1 GFGFEGLKKVRR
13 VPGAPA
19 AIAAWC
25 LAIHRSASA
34 LLRRQVIV
42 ISDPAPGR
50 VTSISKTPSSRAMI
64 VYTAPACGCGWT
76 MARHMPAKR
85 GGGRFD
91 SRPGRAQAHALG
103 GPGPL
108 HPSRISPSYRTAYV
122 HGRPHEAGERC
133 GACRRQGEADEQA
146 L

>member
-1 GFGFEGLKKVRR
+1 
-13 VPGAPA
+13 
-19 AIAAWC
+19 
-25 LAIHRSASA
+25 
-34 LLRRQVIV
+34 
-42 ISDPAPGR
+42 
-50 VTSISKTPSSRAMI
+50 
-64 VYTAPACGCGWT
+64 
-76 MARHMPAKR
+76 MPAKR

-146 L
+146 LADRPGVHGCVLGRGGGAALQLTGQIDSSWWWITAPLWAPICVGVGGFAGLALFERFRPIKS